1 MMRILRKALALLLLV
16 PALGC
21 VRKTEPEPVTI
32 GHFAPLGRPDRRGEH
47 ARQGV
52 ALAVEELLAGGQRL
66 AGRTVT
72 VLHVEGGDDTE
83 AIRAETTRLITV
95 NKATA
100 LIAGPDWETADR
112 MVRAAEPYG
121 LPVVVPCELVDTP
134 VIGAVCLAPAPAD
147 RGKALARFASGE
159 QLKVQQAALVTDT
172 RSPIA
177 AAVAA
182 GFRSDW
188 PRGED
193 RLNGEWTYQKD
204 SNRQD
209 LVQRVLKSGP
219 GAVVI
224 AGSRGDFF
232 PLLEQFR
239 RAGLDKPVLYAGAD
253 EGIAPLLQ
261 QSSAEVDF
269 YLVTVYP
276 GTVPGDEAF
285 LQAYQKRFHEKPDL
299 FAAQAYDATRLLLE
313 SLGKAPSAQ
322 PERLLEQLRSW
333 ETYPTRTGPLTWKKG
348 RAQRPLDVVHV
359 QDGKAKI
366 VGTVALEK

>member
-72 VLHVEGGDDTE
+72 VLHVEGGNDAE

-95 NKATA
+95 NKAAA
-100 LIAGPDWETADR
+100 LMAGPDSEAADR
-112 MVRAAEPYG
+112 LVRAAEPYG
-121 LPVVVPCELVDTP
+121 LPVVVPCELADTP

-159 QLKVQQAALVTDT
+159 LKVQQAALVPDT

-224 AGSRGDFF
+224 AGEGRDFF
-232 PLLEQFR
+232 PLVEQFR
-239 RAGLDKPVLYAGAD
+239 RTGLDKPVLYAGPD
-253 EGIAPLLQ
+253 EGVAPLLLQ
-261 QSSAEVDF
+261 APAEVDF
-269 YLVTVYP
+269 YLITVYP
-276 GTVPGDEAF
+276 GETPGDEAF
-285 LQAYQKRFHEKPDL
+285 LQAYQQRFHEKPNL

-313 SLGKAPSAQ
+313 SLEKAHAAQ
-322 PERLLEQLRSW
+322 PERLLDQLRSW
-333 ETYPTRTGPLTWKKG
+333 ETFPTRTGPLTWKKG
-348 RAQRPLDVVHV
+348 RAQRPLSVVHV
-359 QDGKAKI
+359 QNGKAKI
-366 VGTVALEK
+366 VGTVEPEK